1 MKLVFN
7 NATNAKILS
16 KKITLIKTM
25 LNKILS
31 NTVCSKPVFV
41 SWRLSLNLI
50 F

>member
-7 NATNAKILS
+7 NDTNVKIVS
-16 KKITLIKTM
+16 KKITLIKTL
-25 LNKILS
+25 LNKTLS
-31 NTVCSKPVFV
+31 NTVCSKPIFA